1 MAKLWIQ
8 EFSTVASISME
19 ESNGRVSVDRVPLQ
33 VVRQPGFS
41 QPAITYSSSP
51 AVQSL
56 AFLPSTRFILF
67 TSDADCLIAF
77 GENPTATADSF
88 AYWNKFH
95 WAAFVTSGHKLSVIA
110 A

>member
-8 EFSTVASISME
+8 EFSTIASISME
-19 ESNGRVSVDRVPLQ
+19 ESNGRVSVDRVPFQ

-41 QPAITYSSSP
+41 QPAITYSSS

-56 AFLPSTRFILF
+56 AFLLSTRFILF
-67 TSDADCLIAF
+67 TSDADCLITF
-77 GENPTATADSF
+77 GEDPTATADSF

-95 WAAFVTSGHKLSVIA
+95 WAALVTPGHKLSVIA